1 MLRGE
6 LYDIVSIEKDGP
18 RTLAR
23 LHLRPESIIYKAH
36 FEGMPITPGM
46 CLLSIAS
53 ELSGGRKLVGAKDIR
68 FLAPVE
74 PGSVTELLYILEET
88 EPGKVSVTVSAA
100 EADIIYS
107 KMSLS
112 YE

>member
-6 LYDIVSIEKDGP
+6 LYDLISIKTEGAV
-18 RTLAR
+18 TEAL

-46 CLLSIAS
+46 CLVSIAS
-53 ELSGGRKLVGAKDIR
+53 ELAGRSLTGAKEIR
-68 FLAPVE
+68 FLSPVE
-74 PGSVTELLYILEET
+74 PGSVTELRYRLEET
-88 EPGKVSVTVSAA
+88 APGKISVLVSAA
-100 EADIIYS
+100 EGDLLYS
-107 KMSLS
+107 KMSLV